1 MSGGAKASPH
11 SPWARSSAASTSS
24 RPCASARANGPGMI
38 PAPAIM
44 PMSMSLMPAMPSSST
59 RQDSTSAFRPK
70 RSTSVPVADSV
81 AVLIEALS
89 GLLPEV
95 ARLDQLLHL
104 RRHVEAVAQRLV
116 EVLGHVQ
123 DRVEPEQVGEEERAH
138 RRSLRVGDELVYL
151 VDSDVL
157 LVADLPDLRDR
168 RVEDAVD
175 DEARRLGAAD
185 RLLADRLR
193 EVEGG
198 LHGLLRRLV
207 ALDHLDQAHHRRRV
221 EEVEAADLVGAARGV
236 GHLADGKR
244 ARVRGEDRVAGRD
257 GVELAEHRLLDLHP
271 LRNRLHHEVHVAEA
285 LVLGGALDAAE
296 DLLLLRVGLIL
307 RDLLLLDQAAKL
319 GLGDLLGLLEAL
331 VDELLLHVLEHDVEA
346 CGGDDLGDL
355 PAHGAGAHDGG
366 VEYEHLTSERLAG
379 AAQATATP
387 LPSPRG
393 RSGRRS

>member
-1 MSGGAKASPH
+1 MSGGSKLSPH
-11 SPWARSSAASTSS
+11 SDCARSSAASTSS
-24 RPCASARANGPGMI
+24 RPCPSARANGPGMM

-44 PMSMSLMPAMPSSST
+44 PMSMSLMPATPSSST
-59 RQDSTSAFRPK
+59 RQASTSAFSPN

-89 GLLPEV
+89 GLLAEV

-198 LHGLLRRLV
+198 LHGLLRRL
-207 ALDHLDQAHHRRRV
+207 
-221 EEVEAADLVGAARGV
+221 
-236 GHLADGKR
+236 
-244 ARVRGEDRVAGRD
+244 
-257 GVELAEHRLLDLHP
+257 
-271 LRNRLHHEVHVAEA
+271 
-285 LVLGGALDAAE
+285 
-296 DLLLLRVGLIL
+296 
-307 RDLLLLDQAAKL
+307 
-319 GLGDLLGLLEAL
+319 
-331 VDELLLHVLEHDVEA
+331 
-346 CGGDDLGDL
+346 
-355 PAHGAGAHDGG
+355 
-366 VEYEHLTSERLAG
+366 
-379 AAQATATP
+379 
-387 LPSPRG
+387 
-393 RSGRRS
+393 